1 MSFKSEWMGVGLV
14 WFCAAQMI
22 FGAPDYVI
30 IDPGHGGIDR
40 GGMPGQRIPEKGLAL
55 DTARRLRRVLA
66 KTGRVRPIMTRS
78 SDVFVPLNVRTA
90 IANRYAG
97 KNAVFVS
104 IHYNAG
110 ERVGAYGIETYY
122 YNPRAR
128 LLAQDVQRR
137 VIEAMD
143 SIDRGVWQRGF
154 FVLRRNRLPAI
165 LVECGFLTNPEEA
178 RRALDPVYRQRTAEA
193 VARAILDY

>member
-1 MSFKSEWMGVGLV
+1 MFLKCGWVGVGLV
-14 WFCAAQMI
+14 WLCAVQMM

-30 IDPGHGGIDR
+30 IDPGHGGTDR

-66 KTGRVRPIMTRS
+66 RTGRVRPIMTRS
-78 SDVFVPLNVRTA
+78 SDVFVPLDVRTA

-110 ERVGAYGIETYY
+110 ERVNAYGIETYY
-122 YNPRAR
+122 YSPRAR
-128 LLAQDVQRR
+128 PLALAVERR
-137 VIEAMD
+137 VIRAMD

-165 LVECGFLTNPEEA
+165 LVECGFLTNPDEA
-178 RRALDPVYRQRTAEA
+178 RRALNPLYRQRTAEA

>member
-1 MSFKSEWMGVGLV
+1 MSFKSGWVGVGLV
-14 WFCAAQMI
+14 WLCAAQMLL
-22 FGAPDYVI
+22 GAPDYVI

-40 GGMPGQRIPEKGLAL
+40 GGMPGQKIPEKGLAL

-66 KTGRVRPIMTRS
+66 RSGRVRPIMTRS
-78 SDVFVPLNVRTA
+78 SDVFVPLAARTA

-128 LLAQDVQRR
+128 PLAQEVQRR

-143 SIDRGVWQRGF
+143 SVDRGVWQRGF

-178 RRALDPVYRQRTAEA
+178 QRALNPVYRQRTAEA

>member
-1 MSFKSEWMGVGLV
+1 MFLKFAWVGVGLV
-14 WFCAAQMI
+14 WLCAVQMM

-30 IDPGHGGIDR
+30 IDPGHGGFDR

-66 KTGRVRPIMTRS
+66 GTRVRPIMTRS
-78 SDVFVPLNVRTA
+78 SDVFVPLDVRTA

-97 KNAVFVS
+97 RKAVFVS

-122 YNPRAR
+122 NNARAR
-128 LLAQDVQRR
+128 PLAIDVERR
-137 VIEAMD
+137 VIKAMD
-143 SIDRGVWQRGF
+143 SMDRGVWQRGF

-165 LVECGFLTNPEEA
+165 LVECGFLTNPDEA
-178 RRALDPVYRQRTAEA
+178 RRALDPLYRQRTAEA
-193 VARAILDY
+193 IARAILEY

>member
-1 MSFKSEWMGVGLV
+1 M
-14 WFCAAQMI
+14 

-40 GGMPGQRIPEKGLAL
+40 GGMPGQVIPEKGLTL
-55 DTARRLRRVLA
+55 DTAKRLRQALA
-66 KTGRVRPIMTRS
+66 RTGRVRPIMTRT
-78 SDVFVPLNVRTA
+78 SDVFVPLGARTA

-110 ERVGAYGIETYY
+110 ARVGAYGIETYY
-122 YNPRAR
+122 YNRRALR
-128 LLAQDVQRR
+128 LAQAVQRR
-137 VIEAMD
+137 VVKAMD
-143 SIDRGVWQRGF
+143 SINRGVWQRGF
-154 FVLRRNRLPAI
+154 FVLRKNRLPAI

-178 RRALDPVYRQRTAEA
+178 QRALNPLYRQRIAEA
-193 VARAILDY
+193 VAQAILDY

>member
-1 MSFKSEWMGVGLV
+1 MLFKCGWVGVGLV
-14 WFCAAQMI
+14 WLCAAQIM

-40 GGMPGQRIPEKGLAL
+40 GGIPGQVIPEKVLAL

-66 KTGRVRPIMTRS
+66 RTGRVRPIMTRS
-78 SDVFVPLNVRTA
+78 SDVFIPLNVRTA

-110 ERVGAYGIETYY
+110 ARTGAYGIETYY

-128 LLAQDVQRR
+128 PLAQDVQRR

-143 SIDRGVWQRGF
+143 SIDRGVRQRGF
-154 FVLRRNRLPAI
+154 FVLRKNRLPAI

-178 RRALDPVYRQRTAEA
+178 HRALNPLYRQRTAEA